1 MNADATI
8 QKGKEIIRIE
18 AEAIAALE
26 SHINGNFAASVD
38 LIFNAKGRVVITGM
52 GKSGII
58 ARKIAATMNSTGTP
72 SAFMHPSDAVHGDL
86 GMVTPNDI
94 VICIS
99 KSGDTVELRQ
109 LLPRFRQIGVKV
121 IAMIGNSN
129 SPLGKQSDLVLD
141 TSVKEEACPYDLAP
155 TSSTTAALV
164 MGDALAI
171 TLLQKRNFTKEDFAM
186 FHPGGNLGKQLLLKV
201 DAMMI
206 TGSDIPVVNENVSVS
221 DAIVEISSKRLGATC
236 VVNNAG
242 VLCGMLTDG
251 DLRRLLQRRIDILNL
266 KVGQVMTQNPKTI
279 SQNILAAQA
288 LEVMESFKITQLVVV
303 NTNHHPVGILH
314 LHSLVEAGLRGDSST

>member
-38 LIFNAKGRVVITGM
+38 LIFNAKGRVVLTGM

-86 GMVTPNDI
+86 GMVTPDDV

-99 KSGDTVELRQ
+99 KSGDTAELRQ
-109 LLPRFRQIGVKV
+109 LLPRFQQLGVKV
-121 IAMIGNSN
+121 IAMVGNLN
-129 SPLGKQSDLVLD
+129 SPLSKQSDFVLD

-171 TLLQKRNFTKEDFAM
+171 TLLQKRNFTKEDFAL

-206 TGSDIPVVNENVSVS
+206 TGSDIPLVKENVSVS
-221 DAIVEISSKRLGATC
+221 DAIAEISSKRLGATC
-236 VVNNAG
+236 VVNDTG
-242 VLCGMLTDG
+242 ILCGMLTDG
-251 DLRRLLQRRIDILNL
+251 DLRRLLQRRIDISNL
-266 KVGQVMTQNPKTI
+266 TVGQVMTQNPKAI
-279 SQNILAAQA
+279 SQNMLAAQA
-288 LEVMESFKITQLVVV
+288 LEVMESYKITQLVVV
-303 NTNHHPVGILH
+303 NTDHHPIGILH
-314 LHSLVEAGLRGDSST
+314 LHSLVEAGLRGDSSA

>member
-38 LIFNAKGRVVITGM
+38 LIFNAKGRVVLTGM

-86 GMVTPNDI
+86 GMVTPDDV

-99 KSGDTVELRQ
+99 KSGDTAELRQ
-109 LLPRFRQIGVKV
+109 LLPRFQQLGVKV
-121 IAMIGNSN
+121 IAMVGNLN
-129 SPLGKQSDLVLD
+129 SPLSKQSDFVLD

-155 TSSTTAALV
+155 TSSTTAALA

-171 TLLQKRNFTKEDFAM
+171 TLLQKRNFTKEDFAL

-206 TGSDIPVVNENVSVS
+206 TGSDIPLVNENVSVS
-221 DAIVEISSKRLGATC
+221 DAIAEISSKRLGATC
-236 VVNNAG
+236 VVNDAG
-242 VLCGMLTDG
+242 ILCGMLTDG
-251 DLRRLLQRRIDILNL
+251 DLRRLLQRRIDISNL
-266 KVGQVMTQNPKTI
+266 TVSRVMTQNPKTI
-279 SQNILAAQA
+279 SQNMLAAQA
-288 LEVMESFKITQLVVV
+288 LEVMESYKITQLIVVD
-303 NTNHHPVGILH
+303 TDHRPVGILH
-314 LHSLVEAGLRGDSST
+314 LHSLVEAGLRGDSSA

>member
-26 SHINGNFAASVD
+26 SHINGNFAASID
-38 LIFNAKGRVVITGM
+38 LIFNAKGRVVLTGM

-86 GMVTPNDI
+86 GMVTPDDI

-99 KSGDTVELRQ
+99 KSGDTSELRQ

-121 IAMIGNSN
+121 IAMVGNLN

-155 TSSTTAALV
+155 TSSTTAALA

-171 TLLQKRNFTKEDFAM
+171 TLLQKRNFTKEDFAA

-236 VVNNAG
+236 VVNKSG
-242 VLCGMLTDG
+242 ILCGMLTDG
-251 DLRRLLQRRIDILNL
+251 DLRRLLQKRIDISNL
-266 KVGQVMTQNPKTI
+266 TAGQVMTQNPKTI
-279 SQNILAAQA
+279 SQNMLAVQA

-314 LHSLVEAGLRGDSST
+314 LHSLVEAGLRGDSSA

>member
-26 SHINGNFAASVD
+26 SHINGSFAASVD
-38 LIFNAKGRVVITGM
+38 LIFNAKGRVVLTGM

-86 GMVTPNDI
+86 GMVTPDDV

-99 KSGDTVELRQ
+99 KSGDTAELRQ
-109 LLPRFRQIGVKV
+109 LLPRFQQLGVKV
-121 IAMIGNSN
+121 IAMVGNLN
-129 SPLGKQSDLVLD
+129 SPLSKQSDFVLD

-155 TSSTTAALV
+155 TSSTTAALA

-171 TLLQKRNFTKEDFAM
+171 TLLQKRNFTKEDFAQ

-206 TGSDIPVVNENVSVS
+206 TGSDIPLVKENVSVS
-221 DAIVEISSKRLGATC
+221 DAIVEISAKRLGATC
-236 VVNNAG
+236 VVNDAG
-242 VLCGMLTDG
+242 ILCGMLTDG
-251 DLRRLLQRRIDILNL
+251 DLRRLLQRRIDISNL
-266 KVGQVMTQNPKTI
+266 TAGQVMTQKPKTI
-279 SQNILAAQA
+279 NQDMLAAQA
-288 LEVMESFKITQLVVV
+288 LEVMESYKITQLVVV
-303 NTNHHPVGILH
+303 DTDHHPVGILH
-314 LHSLVEAGLRGDSST
+314 LHSLVEAGLRGDSSA

>member
-38 LIFNAKGRVVITGM
+38 LIFNAKGRVVLTGM

-86 GMVTPNDI
+86 GMVTPDDV

-99 KSGDTVELRQ
+99 KSGDTAELRQ
-109 LLPRFRQIGVKV
+109 LLPRFQQLGVKV
-121 IAMIGNSN
+121 IAMVGNLN
-129 SPLGKQSDLVLD
+129 SPLSKQSDFVLD

-171 TLLQKRNFTKEDFAM
+171 TLLQKRNFTKEDFAL

-201 DAMMI
+201 DALMI
-206 TGSDIPVVNENVSVS
+206 TGTDIPLVQESVSVS
-221 DAIVEISSKRLGATC
+221 DAIAEISSKRLGATC
-236 VVNNAG
+236 VVNNTG
-242 VLCGMLTDG
+242 VLCGILTDG
-251 DLRRLLQRRIDILNL
+251 DLRRILQKRIDISNL
-266 KVGQVMTQNPKTI
+266 SAGQVMTQNPKTI
-279 SQNILAAQA
+279 SQTMLAVQA
-288 LEVMESFKITQLVVV
+288 LEIMESFKITQLIVVDAD
-303 NTNHHPVGILH
+303 HHPVGILH
-314 LHSLVEAGLRGDSST
+314 LHSLVEAGLRGDSAA

>member
-1 MNADATI
+1 MNAVATI

-18 AEAIAALE
+18 AEAVASLE
-26 SHINGNFAASVD
+26 SRINENFVASVD
-38 LIFNAKGRVVITGM
+38 LILHAKGRVVLTGM

-86 GMVTPNDI
+86 GMVTPDDV

-99 KSGDTVELRQ
+99 KSGDTMELRQ
-109 LLPRFRQIGVKV
+109 LLPRFHDLGVKI
-121 IAMIGNSN
+121 IAMVGNIN
-129 SPLGKQSDLVLD
+129 SPLGKQSDIVLD

-171 TLLQKRNFTKEDFAM
+171 TLLQKRNFTREDFAL

-201 DAMMI
+201 DALMI
-206 TGSDIPVVNENVSVS
+206 TGSNIPIVQENVSVS

-236 VVNNAG
+236 IVDTTG
-242 VLCGMLTDG
+242 VLRGMLTDG
-251 DLRRLLQRRIDILNL
+251 DLRRLLQGNIDISNL
-266 KVGQVMTQNPKTI
+266 TVGQVMTKNPKTI
-279 SQNILAAQA
+279 RPNMLAAQA
-288 LEVMESFKITQLVVV
+288 LKIMESYKITQLIVVE
-303 NTNHHPVGILH
+303 TDLRPVGILH
-314 LHSLVEAGLRGDSST
+314 LHNLVEAGLRGDSSA

>member
-26 SHINGNFAASVD
+26 SHINGNFAASID
-38 LIFNAKGRVVITGM
+38 LIFNAKGRVVLTGM

-86 GMVTPNDI
+86 GMVTPDDI

-99 KSGDTVELRQ
+99 KSGDTAELRQ

-121 IAMIGNSN
+121 IAMVGNLN

-155 TSSTTAALV
+155 TSSTTAALA

-171 TLLQKRNFTKEDFAM
+171 TLLQKRNFTKEDFAA

-242 VLCGMLTDG
+242 ILCGMLTDG
-251 DLRRLLQRRIDILNL
+251 DLRRLLQKRIDISNL
-266 KVGQVMTQNPKTI
+266 TAGQVMTQNPKTI
-279 SQNILAAQA
+279 SQNMLAAQA

>member
-26 SHINGNFAASVD
+26 SHINGNFAASID
-38 LIFNAKGRVVITGM
+38 LIFNAKGRVVLTGM

-86 GMVTPNDI
+86 GMVTPDDI

-99 KSGDTVELRQ
+99 KSGDTSELRQ

-121 IAMIGNSN
+121 IAMVGNLN

-155 TSSTTAALV
+155 TSSTTAALA

-171 TLLQKRNFTKEDFAM
+171 TLLQKRNFTKEDFAA

-221 DAIVEISSKRLGATC
+221 DAIVEISSKMLGATC

-242 VLCGMLTDG
+242 ILCGMLTDG
-251 DLRRLLQRRIDILNL
+251 DLRRLLQKRIDISNL
-266 KVGQVMTQNPKTI
+266 TAGQVMTQNPKTI
-279 SQNILAAQA
+279 SQNMLAVQA

>member
-99 KSGDTVELRQ
+99 KSGDTVELCQ

-266 KVGQVMTQNPKTI
+266 KVGQVMTRNPKTI

>member
-38 LIFNAKGRVVITGM
+38 LIFKAKGRVVLTGM

-86 GMVTPNDI
+86 GMVTPDDI

-99 KSGDTVELRQ
+99 KSGDTAELRQ

-121 IAMIGNSN
+121 IAMVGNLN

-155 TSSTTAALV
+155 TSSTTAALA

-171 TLLQKRNFTKEDFAM
+171 TLLQKRNFTKEDFAL

-206 TGSDIPVVNENVSVS
+206 TGSEIPVVNENVSVS

-236 VVNNAG
+236 VVNDTG

-251 DLRRLLQRRIDILNL
+251 DLRRLLQKRIDISNL
-266 KVGQVMTQNPKTI
+266 TVGQVMTQNPKTI
-279 SQNILAAQA
+279 SQNMLAAQA

>member
-18 AEAIAALE
+18 ADAIAALE
-26 SHINGNFAASVD
+26 SHIDGNFAAAVD
-38 LIFNAKGRVVITGM
+38 LIFNAKGRVVLTGM

-86 GMVTPNDI
+86 GMVTPDDI

-99 KSGDTVELRQ
+99 KSGDTAELRQ

-121 IAMIGNSN
+121 IAIVGNLN
-129 SPLGKQSDLVLD
+129 SPLSKQSDFVLD

-155 TSSTTAALV
+155 TSSTTAALA

-171 TLLQKRNFTKEDFAM
+171 TLLQKRNFTKEDFAQ

-206 TGSDIPVVNENVSVS
+206 TGSDIPLVKENVSVS

-236 VVNNAG
+236 VVNDAG
-242 VLCGMLTDG
+242 ILLGMLTDG

-266 KVGQVMTQNPKTI
+266 TTGQVMTQNPKTV
-279 SQNILAAQA
+279 SQNMLAVQA
-288 LEVMESFKITQLVVV
+288 LEIMESYKITQLVVV
-303 NTNHHPVGILH
+303 DTDHRPVGILH
-314 LHSLVEAGLRGDSST
+314 LHSLVEAGLRGDSSV

>member
-38 LIFNAKGRVVITGM
+38 LIFNAKGRVVLTGM

-86 GMVTPNDI
+86 GMVTPDDI

-99 KSGDTVELRQ
+99 KSGDTAELRQ

-121 IAMIGNSN
+121 IAMVGNLN
-129 SPLGKQSDLVLD
+129 SPLGKQSDLILD

-155 TSSTTAALV
+155 TSSTTAALA

-171 TLLQKRNFTKEDFAM
+171 TLLQKRNFTKEDFAL

-206 TGSDIPVVNENVSVS
+206 TGSEIPVVNENVSVS

-236 VVNNAG
+236 VVNNSG

-251 DLRRLLQRRIDILNL
+251 DLRRLLQKRIDISNL
-266 KVGQVMTQNPKTI
+266 TAGQVMTQNPKTI
-279 SQNILAAQA
+279 SQNMLAAQA

>member
-38 LIFNAKGRVVITGM
+38 LIFNAKGRVVLTGM

-86 GMVTPNDI
+86 GMVTHDDV

-99 KSGDTVELRQ
+99 KSGDTMELRQ
-109 LLPRFRQIGVKV
+109 LLPRFQQLGVKV
-121 IAMIGNSN
+121 IAMVGNLN
-129 SPLGKQSDLVLD
+129 SPLSKQSDIILD

-155 TSSTTAALV
+155 TSSTTAALA

-171 TLLQKRNFTKEDFAM
+171 TLLQKRNFTKEDFAQ

-206 TGSDIPVVNENVSVS
+206 TGSDIPLVNENVSMS
-221 DAIVEISSKRLGATC
+221 DAIAEISSKRLGATC
-236 VVNNAG
+236 VVNGAG
-242 VLCGMLTDG
+242 ILCGMLTDG
-251 DLRRLLQRRIDILNL
+251 DLRRLLQRRIDISNL
-266 KVGQVMTQNPKTI
+266 SAGQVMTQNPKTI
-279 SQNILAAQA
+279 NQNMLAAQA
-288 LEVMESFKITQLVVV
+288 LEVMESYKITQLVVV
-303 NTNHHPVGILH
+303 DTNHHPVGILH
-314 LHSLVEAGLRGDSST
+314 LHSLVEAGLRGDSSA

>member
-18 AEAIAALE
+18 AEAVASLE
-26 SHINGNFAASVD
+26 SRINESFAASVD
-38 LIFNAKGRVVITGM
+38 LILNAKGRVVLTGM

-72 SAFMHPSDAVHGDL
+72 STFMHPSDAVHGDL
-86 GMVTPNDI
+86 GMVTPDDV

-99 KSGDTVELRQ
+99 KSGDTMELRQ
-109 LLPRFRQIGVKV
+109 LLPRFHHLGVKI
-121 IAMIGNSN
+121 IAMVGNVN
-129 SPLGKQSDLVLD
+129 SPLGKQSDIILD

-171 TLLQKRNFTKEDFAM
+171 TLLQKRNFTKEDFAL

-201 DAMMI
+201 DALMI
-206 TGSDIPVVNENVSVS
+206 TGSNIPIVKENVSVS

-236 VVNNAG
+236 IVDDEG
-242 VLCGMLTDG
+242 ILRGMLTDG
-251 DLRRLLQRRIDILNL
+251 DLRRLLQENIDISNL
-266 KVGQVMTQNPKTI
+266 SVGQVMTKNPKTI
-279 SQNILAAQA
+279 RPTMLAAQA
-288 LEVMESFKITQLVVV
+288 LKIMESYKITQLIVVE
-303 NTNHHPVGILH
+303 TDLRPVGILH
-314 LHSLVEAGLRGDSST
+314 LHNLVEAGLRGDSSA

>member
-121 IAMIGNSN
+121 IAMVGNSN

-155 TSSTTAALV
+155 TSSTTATLV

-303 NTNHHPVGILH
+303 NKNHHPVGILH

>member
-99 KSGDTVELRQ
+99 KSGDTVELCQ

>member
-26 SHINGNFAASVD
+26 SHINGNFASSVD
-38 LIFNAKGRVVITGM
+38 LILNAKGRVVLTGM

-86 GMVTPNDI
+86 GMVTHDDV

-99 KSGDTVELRQ
+99 KSGDTAELRQ
-109 LLPRFRQIGVKV
+109 LLPRFHQLGVKV
-121 IAMIGNSN
+121 IAMVGNLN
-129 SPLGKQSDLVLD
+129 SPLSKQSDFVLD

-155 TSSTTAALV
+155 TSSTTAALA

-171 TLLQKRNFTKEDFAM
+171 TLLQKRNFTKEDFAL

-206 TGSDIPVVNENVSVS
+206 TGSDIPLVKENVSVS

-236 VVNNAG
+236 VVNDAG
-242 VLCGMLTDG
+242 ILCGMLTDG

-266 KVGQVMTQNPKTI
+266 TAGQVMTKNPKTI
-279 SQNILAAQA
+279 SQNMLAAQA
-288 LEVMESFKITQLVVV
+288 LEVMESYKITQLVVV
-303 NTNHHPVGILH
+303 DTDHHPVGILH
-314 LHSLVEAGLRGDSST
+314 LHSLVEAGLRGDSSA